1 MADQTKTASS
11 QKLTRTDLLSM
22 AVGQIIGVGI
32 MTMTGIAIGFTGRSV
47 VFAYLLGGLF
57 TLITAVPQIFIGG
70 TANFLGGQYSQVALL
85 SGRKPAG
92 IFTYVNLC
100 MIIATAMYGIS
111 FADYF
116 LSMFPN
122 ANGKIAGF
130 IAISLIYLL
139 HLVGVKS
146 AARLQN
152 LLSLVLAVAIAAYIA
167 FGVGHIQPDFFDAGQ
182 FMTGG
187 FSGFLLASVYL
198 IFATGGATY
207 VVNYSSQAENPT
219 KDIPFAIVAS
229 TVGVVGI
236 YAVMAAIASGVLPVS
251 EVANKP
257 LSVAAL
263 TFMPPSVYAFF
274 VVGGA
279 MFALLT
285 TLNFSI
291 GMMVYPCVRACQDGW
306 LPMALAKTNN
316 KFGTHH
322 RFLFLFWLINILP
335 LVLGI
340 DVGIVA
346 NSTVIVTQVCKLLVL
361 ISALQLPKKMPELW
375 AKSKFHVGDGAL
387 KVIGAVSILI
397 TVVAI
402 LLLLISSSAI
412 QRYINLL
419 FLVIAVVL
427 TFLREKKVTLNLGYT
442 EK

>member
-1 MADQTKTASS
+1 
-11 QKLTRTDLLSM
+11 
-22 AVGQIIGVGI
+22 
-32 MTMTGIAIGFTGRSV
+32 
-47 VFAYLLGGLF
+47 
-57 TLITAVPQIFIGG
+57 
-70 TANFLGGQYSQVALL
+70 
-85 SGRKPAG
+85 
-92 IFTYVNLC
+92 
-100 MIIATAMYGIS
+100 
-111 FADYF
+111 
-116 LSMFPN
+116 
-122 ANGKIAGF
+122 
-130 IAISLIYLL
+130 
-139 HLVGVKS
+139 
-146 AARLQN
+146 
-152 LLSLVLAVAIAAYIA
+152 
-167 FGVGHIQPDFFDAGQ
+167 
-182 FMTGG
+182 
-187 FSGFLLASVYL
+187 
-198 IFATGGATY
+198 
-207 VVNYSSQAENPT
+207 
-219 KDIPFAIVAS
+219 
-229 TVGVVGI
+229 
-236 YAVMAAIASGVLPVS
+236 
-251 EVANKP
+251 
-257 LSVAAL
+257 
-263 TFMPPSVYAFF
+263 MPPSVYAFF

-306 LPMALAKTNN
+306 LPMALAKTNK

-322 RFLFLFWLINILP
+322 RFLLLFWLINILP

>member
-182 FMTGG
+182 
-187 FSGFLLASVYL
+187 
-198 IFATGGATY
+198 
-207 VVNYSSQAENPT
+207 
-219 KDIPFAIVAS
+219 
-229 TVGVVGI
+229 
-236 YAVMAAIASGVLPVS
+236 
-251 EVANKP
+251 
-257 LSVAAL
+257 
-263 TFMPPSVYAFF
+263 
-274 VVGGA
+274 
-279 MFALLT
+279 
-285 TLNFSI
+285 
-291 GMMVYPCVRACQDGW
+291 
-306 LPMALAKTNN
+306 
-316 KFGTHH
+316 
-322 RFLFLFWLINILP
+322 
-335 LVLGI
+335 
-340 DVGIVA
+340 
-346 NSTVIVTQVCKLLVL
+346 
-361 ISALQLPKKMPELW
+361 
-375 AKSKFHVGDGAL
+375 
-387 KVIGAVSILI
+387 
-397 TVVAI
+397 
-402 LLLLISSSAI
+402 
-412 QRYINLL
+412 
-419 FLVIAVVL
+419 
-427 TFLREKKVTLNLGYT
+427 
-442 EK
+442 

>member
-152 LLSLVLAVAIAAYIA
+152 LLSLVL
-167 FGVGHIQPDFFDAGQ
+167 
-182 FMTGG
+182 TGG

-306 LPMALAKTNN
+306 LPMALAKTNK

-322 RFLFLFWLINILP
+322 RFLLLFWLINILP